1 MPDLREPRTGSAPN
15 NSRSLPALP
24 QRAACGRHPL
34 LRPRRS
40 GSPAGHGFPSI
51 GNRGFILFNNALQ
64 LCEADVFR
72 VLELALRLLPMLG
85 NLTAV
90 FRTLYFSNPWTRAQ
104 RERHR
109 RRQGSDRRERQM
121 GPPGFARPPYKL
133 GPRALRALL
142 FPDIYRET
150 ETP

>member
-40 GSPAGHGFPSI
+40 GSPAGHGFPII
-51 GNRGFILFNNALQ
+51 GNRGFIVFNNALQ
-64 LCEADVFR
+64 LCEADVIR
-72 VLELALRLLPMLG
+72 VLELALRFLPMLG

-90 FRTLYFSNPWTRAQ
+90 VRSLYFSNLW
-104 RERHR
+104 
-109 RRQGSDRRERQM
+109 
-121 GPPGFARPPYKL
+121 KW
-133 GPRALRALL
+133 GPRALPGPPIKWGPVRYAPLVIHCSSNNLKQFQPLL